1 MANGKQYWLMVNS
14 ISLMNAEKSLKYTQ
28 NFVFLV
34 KANVQQLWALEVL
47 KYKQLWEQEPD
58 PNYL

>member
-28 NFVFLV
+28 NFVFFGQSKHSATLSSGS
-34 KANVQQLWALEVL
+34 LEIQATL
-47 KYKQLWEQEPD
+47 RAGA
-58 PNYL
+58 